1 MPGNDNNTEK
11 ILAEIDTLLQNFQQ
25 TGGNGAIL
33 DEINALISEY
43 RGAETTLSEAE
54 VMRLAQRGGAKKR
67 GSKGKKSKSKSKS
80 KGQKKTASKSKSK
93 AKKSKSKGKGKKKT
107 ASKSKAKKSK
117 SKSKGKRKTASKSK
131 GKRKTASKSKARK
144 TKSKSKSKG
153 KKKAV
158 AKRSTASKRKTAS
171 KSKASKSKSKSRGR
185 KMKREEGEKPKRKM
199 NPFMANLT
207 VLRRHIMDKLGDE
220 LKPMNVGAMSSAAS
234 VLLKANDVDAEK
246 AKKNFNKAEFM
257 KDYNAAKK
265 RIEAK
270 KAAKKAAKAAA
281 TH

>member
-80 KGQKKTASKSKSK
+80 KGKGKGKKKTASKSKSK
-93 AKKSKSKGKGKKKT
+93 AKKSKSKGKKKT
-107 ASKSKAKKSK
+107 ASKSKATKSKAKKSK
-117 SKSKGKRKTASKSK
+117 S
-131 GKRKTASKSKARK
+131 KRKTASKSKARK
-144 TKSKSKSKG
+144 TKSKSKP

-171 KSKASKSKSKSRGR
+171 KSKVSKSKSKSRGR
-185 KMKREEGEKPKRKM
+185 KIKREEGEKPKRKM

>member
-25 TGGNGAIL
+25 TGGNGAVL

-43 RGAETTLSEAE
+43 RGEETSLSEAE
-54 VMRLAQRGGAKKR
+54 VMTLAQNGGAKKR
-67 GSKGKKSKSKSKS
+67 ATKAKGKKKTKSKS
-80 KGQKKTASKSKSK
+80 KGKKKKTKSKSKGKKKAASKSKGKKKTASKGKKKTASKS
-93 AKKSKSKGKGKKKT
+93 KGKKKT
-107 ASKSKAKKSK
+107 ASKSKAKR
-117 SKSKGKRKTASKSK
+117 GKA
-131 GKRKTASKSKARK
+131 
-144 TKSKSKSKG
+144 KSKSKSKG

-158 AKRSTASKRKTAS
+158 AKRATASKRKTAS
-171 KSKASKSKSKSRGR
+171 KGKGKGKRAASKSKSRSKGR

-207 VLRRHIMDKLGDE
+207 VLRRYIMDQIGAE

-234 VLLKANDVDAEK
+234 KLLKLHDVDAEK
-246 AKKNFNKAEFM
+246 AWKNFDKAKFM
-257 KDYNAAKK
+257 VDYNASKK
-265 RIEAK
+265 AIEAK